1 MAFYLSSSLDI
12 KMAAAS
18 GEPASGRCASPPL
31 DKAPGPA
38 LGPRSDPTRCLSVGS
53 TVSHGS
59 ATTEASNVRESLGSD
74 SSAFSRQSSESYR
87 PSRVSDIYT
96 GNLPLNNRDS
106 MNGMDMPYT
115 PVTPSGSR
123 SSSRRRGYMRPQGT
137 DFAASARARESV
149 LSLGSI
155 AHLQYYFARTG
166 LLDGKG
172 GRLARKR
179 DSKAQTLDL
188 SSLDSVSFSS
198 LKAPVSDHDSSY
210 ASMGSSPD
218 LGAHSSFVSLAGG
231 SLVESPTDE
240 QHPEEFYSEDEY
252 DEEDLN
258 MPPPT
263 TSTYI
268 HREKAVPKP
277 PTVAELRTE
286 LTNALDTAK
295 RSLKEAK
302 DAKAPPDDS
311 PKISIHLTDDQGA
324 DSRARSGSTRSTRS
338 NRSNIGWFE
347 IQGMHIL
354 DVMTLAIRAAKIY
367 YTSHDRPDRLDAIKS
382 EKEIRSAL
390 LSVMEVLKR
399 MATRG
404 FSGGMRE
411 DEFHTMNEWIS
422 GLHSMLAAEAEIEA
436 AEAAEREGWTWLRD
450 EGWEGREIQR
460 EEAFIQSMLH
470 GIKDPIENMPTIPTW
485 VPIDRTKPLGEQTL
499 PTPFLAS
506 LSNGQRLVHLH
517 NCAVRKSRRRRPSY
531 DGRCC
536 SRPMLLASS
545 ITQAR
550 NSGLTLRMPFS
561 NGAEQYAARLPPS
574 WRARCHR
581 KKNKHRQALLPAQR
595 ETWSAI
601 TTRWVRHCR
610 CLWRTYTPAYHK
622 IFLGRGGEN
631 WDG

>member
-1 MAFYLSSSLDI
+1 MSLLLSASLDI
-12 KMAAAS
+12 NMAAAS
-18 GEPASGRCASPPL
+18 GEPASSRCASPPL

-38 LGPRSDPTRCLSVGS
+38 LGARSDPTRCLSVGS
-53 TVSHGS
+53 TMSHGS

-74 SSAFSRQSSESYR
+74 TSVYSRQSSDGHR
-87 PSRVSDIYT
+87 PSRISDIYT
-96 GNLPLNNRDS
+96 GNLPIQPRDS
-106 MNGMDMPYT
+106 MNGMEMPYT

-179 DSKAQTLDL
+179 DSKAPTLDL
-188 SSLDSVSFSS
+188 SSLDSVSFHS
-198 LKAPVSDHDSSY
+198 LKSPITDHDSSY

-218 LGAHSSFVSLAGG
+218 LGAHSSFVSLYGG
-231 SLVESPTDE
+231 PLAESPTDE
-240 QHPEEFYSEDEY
+240 NNSEELYSEDEY

-268 HREKAVPKP
+268 HREKHVPKP
-277 PTVAELRTE
+277 PTIAELRSE
-286 LTNALDTAK
+286 LTSALDTAK

-302 DAKAPPDDS
+302 DAKVPPDDS
-311 PKISIHLTDDQGA
+311 PKISIHLTDDQGF

-338 NRSNIGWFE
+338 NRSNLGWFE

-367 YTSHDRPDRLDAIKS
+367 YTSHDRPDRLDSIKS
-382 EKEIRSAL
+382 EKEIRSSL
-390 LSVMEVLKR
+390 LSVMDILKR

-404 FSGGMRE
+404 FSGGMRD
-411 DEFHTMNEWIS
+411 DEFRTMNEWIS
-422 GLHSMLAAEAEIEA
+422 GLHDMLAAEAKIEA

-460 EEAFIQSMLH
+460 EEAFMQSMFH
-470 GIKDPIENMPTIPTW
+470 GSKDPVENMPVVPKW
-485 VPIDRTKPLGEQTL
+485 VPIDRTKPLAEQTL
-499 PTPFLAS
+499 PTPFLAA
-506 LSNGQRLVHLH
+506 LSNGQRLVQLH
-517 NCAVRKSRRRRPSY
+517 NCAVRKSRRRFAP
-531 DGRCC
+531 
-536 SRPMLLASS
+536 
-545 ITQAR
+545 
-550 NSGLTLRMPFS
+550 NSGLILRMLS
-561 NGAEQYAARLPPS
+561 TNGAGRFAVRLPLS
-574 WRARCHR
+574 WRARCHQ
-581 KKNKHRQALLPAQR
+581 KDTNIDKQCYLPSEKNGQRFRPDGYGIEQLRALNPHR
-595 ETWSAI
+595 EKT
-601 TTRWVRHCR
+601 H
-610 CLWRTYTPAYHK
+610 
-622 IFLGRGGEN
+622 
-631 WDG
+631 